1 MRRVA
6 FAVTAVAMFTA
17 PAFAQFNMGG
27 GGGQERD
34 KTRYSEEQRRT
45 EAEVERAYKEAVKNT
60 RGAASE
66 TYDPWRN
73 IRPGNEPVSKKP
85 AR

>member
-6 FAVTAVAMFTA
+6 LAVAAVAVSTA

-27 GGGQERD
+27 GGQERD
-34 KTRYSEEQRRT
+34 KTRYTEEQRRT

-73 IRPGNEPVSKKP
+73 IRPANEPVGKKP

>member
-1 MRRVA
+1 MRRV
-6 FAVTAVAMFTA
+6 VLAVAAVAVLTA
-17 PAFAQFNMGG
+17 PAFAQFGMG

-34 KTRYSEEQRRT
+34 KTRYTEEQRRT

-73 IRPGNEPVSKKP
+73 IRPANEPVGKKP

>member
-6 FAVTAVAMFTA
+6 LAVAALALFTA
-17 PAFAQFNMGG
+17 PALAQFSMGG
-27 GGGQERD
+27 NDQQRD
-34 KTRYSEEQRRT
+34 KTRYTEEQRRT
-45 EAEVERAYKEAVKNT
+45 EAEVERAYKETVKNT

-73 IRPGNEPVSKKP
+73 IRPANEPISKKP

>member
-1 MRRVA
+1 LA
-6 FAVTAVAMFTA
+6 AVALFAA
-17 PAFAQFNMGG
+17 PAFAQFGMG

-34 KTRYSEEQRRT
+34 KTRYTEEQRRT

-73 IRPGNEPVSKKP
+73 IRPAETVSKKP
-85 AR
+85 TR